1 MISKHFVQKQT
12 NLITTMKHLAILL
25 AFWLAAFLFAGKAF
39 AQISYQL
46 PPQEIIELV
55 DAPATPTMLISPNNE
70 VVVLITNPDLPGIDD
85 IATHEMRLAGIRFD
99 PATNGPS
106 RVRYGTALTFTNI
119 NGSNARPVQGLPPGP
134 KISNPT
140 WSRNGTMLAFT
151 LTTATGIELWV
162 ANPATATA
170 SRLTGPV
177 LNGVLGTLYTWM
189 PDNRT
194 IIYSAIPEGR
204 GPAPTRPAVASGP
217 VVQESMGRRAAVRT
231 FQDLIR
237 DVYDEAIFDYYATSQ
252 LVSTNLEGNSRML
265 GEPGVIWFFN
275 PSPDGNYLLLTRIKK
290 PYSYIVP
297 MQRFPQTVELLDMEG
312 RQVRLLADV
321 PLTDNLPQGFGAVRT
336 GPRSHTWQSDKP
348 ATIFWAEAL
357 DGGDPANQV
366 THRDQLFFLE
376 APFTG
381 QPLPSV
387 KTELRL
393 ANITWG
399 RHDFALV
406 AESWPRDRRGKLSS
420 FNPSDPASPMR
431 LLWERSIEDRYNDP
445 GSFQTIIN
453 QYGRHVLQFDRRGR
467 LLYLFGQ
474 GASPEGNRPFV
485 DEYDLRTG
493 RTRRLWQSQAPWFE
507 NPIRLL
513 DADRGL
519 VITRRESVEAHP
531 NFFLRDLRRNSITQ
545 ISFFPDPMPQLKT
558 LQKELIHYERADG
571 IPLSGT
577 LYLPAG
583 YRPGIDAP
591 LPTLLWAYPREFKSA
606 DAAGQVT
613 GSPFTFTRV
622 GAASPVMLATQGYA
636 VLDNASFPIVG
647 EGEKEP
653 NDTFV
658 EQLIANAEAAINKLV
673 EMGVT
678 DPNRVAVSGHSYGA
692 FMTANLLSHSNLFAA
707 GIARSGAYN
716 RTLTPFGF
724 QGEERNFWQAPEVYN
739 NMSPFMHADKM
750 KTPLLIIHG
759 ADDNN
764 AGTFPMQSERYYD
777 ALRGLGATVRLVM
790 LPHESHGYAARE
802 SILHMHWEWLQ
813 WLDRFVKNRN

>member
-1 MISKHFVQKQT
+1 
-12 NLITTMKHLAILL
+12 MKYLAILL
-25 AFWLAAFLFAGKAF
+25 VFWLTVILFAGKAF

-70 VVVLITNPDLPGIDD
+70 VVALITNPDLPGIDD
-85 IATHEMRLAGIRFD
+85 IAAHELRLAGIRFD
-99 PATNGPS
+99 PATNGAS
-106 RVRYGTALTFTNI
+106 RERFGTGLTFTNI
-119 NGSNARPVQGLPPGP
+119 DGSNVRPVYGLPIHP
-134 KISNPT
+134 KISNLS
-140 WSRNGTMLAFT
+140 WSRDGSMLAFT
-151 LTTATGIELWV
+151 HTTATGIELWV
-162 ANPATATA
+162 ANPANAVA
-170 SRLTGPV
+170 RRLTGGV
-177 LNGVLGTLYTWM
+177 VNGVLGTTFTWL

-217 VVQESMGRRAAVRT
+217 VVQESIGRRAAVRT

-252 LVSTNLEGNSRML
+252 LVKTNLDGNSRLL

-312 RQVRLLADV
+312 RLVRLLAEV

-336 GPRSHTWQSDKP
+336 GPRSHTWRSDKP
-348 ATIFWAEAL
+348 AAIFWAEAL

-376 APFTG
+376 APFSG
-381 QPLPSV
+381 EPLPSV
-387 KTELRL
+387 KTELRM

-399 RHDFALV
+399 RHDFALLS
-406 AESWPRDRRGKLSS
+406 ENWPRDRRGKLSS
-420 FNPSDPASPMR
+420 FNPSDPAWPMR

-445 GSFQTIIN
+445 GSFQTILN
-453 QYGRHVLQFDRRGR
+453 QYGRQVLQFDRRGR

-474 GASPEGNRPFV
+474 GASPEGNRPFI
-485 DEYDLRTG
+485 DEYDIRTG
-493 RTRRLWQSQAPWFE
+493 KTRRLWQSQAPWFE
-507 NPIRLL
+507 SPVRLI

-519 VITRRESVEAHP
+519 VITRRESVEVQP
-531 NFFLRDLRRNSITQ
+531 NFFLRDLGRNRITQ
-545 ISFFPDPMPQLKT
+545 ITQFPDPMPTLKA
-558 LQKELIHYERADG
+558 LQREMIHYERADG

-583 YRPGIDAP
+583 FRRGVDAP

-613 GSPFTFTRV
+613 GSPFTYTRV
-622 GAASPVMLATQGYA
+622 GASSPVMLATQGYA
-636 VLDNASFPIVG
+636 ILDNASFPIVG

-673 EMGVT
+673 DMGVT
-678 DPNRVAVSGHSYGA
+678 ARNRVAVSGHSYGA
-692 FMTANLLSHSNLFAA
+692 FMTANLLTHSNIFAA
-707 GIARSGAYN
+707 GVARSGAYN

-739 NMSPFMHADKM
+739 IMSPFIHADKM
-750 KTPLLIIHG
+750 KTPMLLIHG

-764 AGTFPMQSERYYD
+764 AGTFPLQSERYYD

-802 SILHMHWEWLQ
+802 SVLHMHWEWLQ
-813 WLDRFVKNRN
+813 WLDRFVKNRR